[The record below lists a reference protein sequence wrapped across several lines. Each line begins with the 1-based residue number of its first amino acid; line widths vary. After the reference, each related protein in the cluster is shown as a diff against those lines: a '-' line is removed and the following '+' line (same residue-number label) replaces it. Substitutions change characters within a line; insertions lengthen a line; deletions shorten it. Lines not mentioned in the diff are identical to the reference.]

1 MSQILERLNEQQKE
15 AVTHKDGPLLIL
27 AGAGSG
33 KTRVITRRIA
43 YLLERDWASPH
54 NILALTFTNKA
65 SREMQDRVV
74 KLVNDV
80 RVPWIGTF
88 HAMSSKILRR
98 ELKEVGRRSDF
109 SILGRSE
116 QLSLI
121 RECLRDLNIDDKLY
135 APAKI
140 LRSIGFA
147 KCQLK
152 NVDKFTSS
160 AHGKYPRT
168 VAKVYKQYEEK
179 LNTHNSFD
187 FDDLITKTVFLFR
200 EYPEIL
206 EKYHDLFRY
215 ILVDEYQDVNH
226 AQYVLAKLL
235 AGDKQNICV
244 VGDDD
249 QSIYGFRGADVSI
262 ILRFEKEFNDV
273 KVIKLE
279 ENYRSTGIILQA
291 ANNVVHKNKGRK
303 AKKLWTQ
310 KTSGEKISM
319 HTGLD
324 SREEARYLVKEIK
337 KGLKKGEHS
346 KDFAIL
352 YRTNIQSRAIEE
364 VLKQEG
370 IMYDVV
376 GGLRFYERMEVK
388 NAVAYLKLIANPHDY
403 ISFRRVINTP
413 SRGIGNVTADKI
425 VKHSTGN
432 GIDLLEVMKNA
443 SDLPRVGRKIQQT
456 LTDFAAIIE
465 LLSEEKNKLSPSDF
479 TKLVLDEVGY
489 FEFLKSKNDAENV
502 ERLEN
507 LEELINDAREFE
519 MHSSE
524 KTIEAFLEKIALYT
538 DIDDKKDKMDPL
550 VLVIEEIEDWPGLIK
565 KLRNKKNSMIKRIW
579 SFLDKECQKVIE
591 NQKPKQPIETE
602 FKETIIS
609 EFNKILENRELYCRK
624 SFKEVELN
632 KESRDILNK
641 GIENLS
647 QQDILKLNRLLLEA
661 AFSTEIAKDDGKVT
675 LMTLHSAKGLEF
687 PTVFI
692 VGLEEELLPHIR
704 SMEDGKQSL
713 LEEERRLFYVGIT
726 RATKKLHL
734 TYARERMMYGKTH
747 NQSPSRFLRE
757 IPEDLIDR
765 YVPEISKRSFIR
777 HIDPVLKRHRVKKK
791 KSSKFSVGS
800 TVYHKIF
807 GKGEVIKCEKKFVTA
822 QFSGVGNKTLSMDFL
837 SPYEDKVK
845 KPKPGDKVV
854 VEGGKVGIVK
864 KLEGNSIYV
873 ILDGPVVEKFP
884 KNKIKL
890 KKD

>member
-1 MSQILERLNEQQKE
+1 MSQILERLNVQQKE

-43 YLLERDWASPH
+43 YLLEQDWASPY

-65 SREMQDRVV
+65 SREMQDRVK
-74 KLVNDV
+74 KLVGDI

-98 ELKEVGRRSDF
+98 ELKEVGKRNDF

-121 RECLRDLNIDDKLY
+121 KECLRDLNIDDKLY

-152 NVDKFTSS
+152 SVDKFTSS
-160 AHGKYPRT
+160 AHGRYPKI
-168 VAKVYKQYEEK
+168 VAKIYRQYEEK
-179 LNTHNSFD
+179 LNTHNGFD
-187 FDDLITKTVFLFR
+187 FDDLITKTVFLLK
-200 EYPEIL
+200 ENPEIL
-206 EKYHDLFRY
+206 EKYHGLFRY

-226 AQYVLAKLL
+226 AQYVLTKLL
-235 AGDKQNICV
+235 AGEKQNICV

-262 ILRFEKEFNDV
+262 ILRFEKDFDDV
-273 KVIKLE
+273 RVIKLE

-291 ANNVVHKNKGRK
+291 ANNVVHKNKSRK

-310 KTSGEKISM
+310 KKSGEKISM
-319 HTGLD
+319 HAGLD
-324 SREEARYLVKEIK
+324 TREEARYLVKEIK
-337 KGLKKGEHS
+337 KGLKRGEHS
-346 KDFAIL
+346 KEFAIL
-352 YRTNIQSRAIEE
+352 YRTNQQSRAIEE

-370 IMYDVV
+370 IMYNVV
-376 GGLRFYERMEVK
+376 GGLRFYDRMEIK
-388 NAVAYLKLIANPHDY
+388 DAVAYLKLIANPRDY

-425 VKHSTGN
+425 VKHSTKN
-432 GIDLLEVMKNA
+432 GIDLLEVMKKA

-465 LLSEEKNKLSPSDF
+465 LLSEEKSKFTPADF
-479 TKLVLDEVGY
+479 INLVLEEVGY
-489 FEFLKSKNDAENV
+489 FEMLKSKNDAESV

-507 LEELINDAREFE
+507 LEELINDAKEFE
-519 MHSSE
+519 MFSSD

-538 DIDDKKDKMDPL
+538 DIDDKKDKIDPL
-550 VLVIEEIEDWPGLIK
+550 ILIIDEIEDWQGLIN
-565 KLRNKKNSMIKRIW
+565 KLKTAENSMIKRIW
-579 SFLDKECQKVIE
+579 SFLDKECQNVIG
-591 NQKPKQPIETE
+591 NQEPEQPIEME
-602 FKETIIS
+602 LKEKIIDG
-609 EFNKILENRELYCRK
+609 FNEILENRELYCRK
-624 SFKEVELN
+624 SFKEVELD

-647 QQDILKLNRLLLEA
+647 QEDILKLNRILLEA
-661 AFSTEIAKDDGKVT
+661 AFPTEIAKDDGKVT

-692 VGLEEELLPHIR
+692 VGLEEEILPHIR
-704 SMEDGKQSL
+704 SLVEGKQSL

-777 HIDPVLKRHRVKKK
+777 QIEPVLKRHRVKKK

-807 GKGEVIKCEKKFVTA
+807 GKGEVIKCEKKYITT
-822 QFSGVGNKTLSMDFL
+822 QFSGVGKKTVSVDFL
-837 SPYEDKVK
+837 SPYEEKEK
-845 KPKPGDKVV
+845 KPKPGDKVE
-854 VEGGKVGIVK
+854 VEGGKEGIVK
-864 KLEGNSIYV
+864 KLDGNSIYV